1 MTDNKRKKPLS
12 STSNPLPT
20 SPAAPAPPTGGE
32 LAAASPATSQTTT
45 PDPKRSARGLPCLNS
60 NNCTEGV
67 GSEGQ
72 NPRHILRGY
81 DLKKTYAVKCNA
93 EKFIA
98 ETGLHRVGFLT
109 LTFPDRLTDHK
120 QASRRWHS
128 LRTHFFP
135 IFGHWQLVKERM
147 VKGYLHFHILL
158 DVKEDIRTGF
168 DFELYQRSVDLRKQR
183 QPYRHLER
191 QAFRTANVQLRNLWA
206 TFRQVLPLYGFGRH
220 ELLPIRTT
228 AEAAA
233 KYVGKYVSKHLD
245 ARLEEDKGVR
255 TYSRSQGQTGV
266 SCRFAWHSPGGMEW
280 RRKLGTFADR
290 HGCLDLDDMK
300 EKFGSRWAYHLCDI
314 IMEEP
319 TIGGSTA

>member
-1 MTDNKRKKPLS
+1 MGQSNTQKPLS
-12 STSNPLPT
+12 STSLPLH
-20 SPAAPAPPTGGE
+20 SAAVPVPPTGGE
-32 LAAASPATSQTTT
+32 QAAAAAALPPTT
-45 PDPKRSARGLPCLNS
+45 DPKRSARVLPCLNS
-60 NNCTEGV
+60 NNCTEGL

-72 NPRHILRGY
+72 NPRNILRGY

-183 QPYRHLER
+183 MPYRHLER

-206 TFRQVLPLYGFGRH
+206 TFRQVLPCTGSAGMNCFRSGQRPRPLQNTSENTFPSTWTPVWRKTRGSV
-220 ELLPIRTT
+220 PIRVHKARQAFLVALRGIRRAGWNGGASWAPLRIATGALTWTT
-228 AEAAA
+228 
-233 KYVGKYVSKHLD
+233 
-245 ARLEEDKGVR
+245 
-255 TYSRSQGQTGV
+255 
-266 SCRFAWHSPGGMEW
+266 
-280 RRKLGTFADR
+280 
-290 HGCLDLDDMK
+290 
-300 EKFGSRWAYHLCDI
+300 
-314 IMEEP
+314 
-319 TIGGSTA
+319 